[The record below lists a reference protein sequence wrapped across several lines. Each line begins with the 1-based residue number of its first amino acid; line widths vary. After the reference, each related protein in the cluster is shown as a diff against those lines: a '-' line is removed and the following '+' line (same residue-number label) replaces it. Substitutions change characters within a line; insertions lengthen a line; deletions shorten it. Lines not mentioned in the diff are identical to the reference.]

1 MHGDMHTIHSCAY
14 QICTVHIRYIHACI
28 PLYLHVS
35 VCIKLFPEMYL
46 VHIWLYLKHMDE
58 KYRQIH
64 ADMHFQR
71 SAYLHVS
78 VCICLYVMPENLMI
92 CTRYIQICTSTGS
105 AYLHVSDCI
114 CLYFFPE
121 YVRICTE
128 YIQIHASASCDLLRR
143 FGRPQARGRCTFAAR
158 SQRQRRRR
166 RRRKHRHVY
175 LDHSDSWRQLE
186 QPRCCEMKS
195 LGALASGL
203 PRGERVTL
211 TMGKLIIP
219 IDWIDAHC
227 WGSDLGFLEPPTHRS
242 PSTENQCKRQ

>member
-1 MHGDMHTIHSCAY
+1 MHRDMHTIHSCAY

-78 VCICLYVMPENLMI
+78 VCICLYFMPENLMI
-92 CTRYIQICTSTGS
+92 CTRYIQIRTPTGS

-143 FGRPQARGRCTFAAR
+143 FGRPQAQVIT
-158 SQRQRRRR
+158 
-166 RRRKHRHVY
+166 
-175 LDHSDSWRQLE
+175 
-186 QPRCCEMKS
+186 
-195 LGALASGL
+195 
-203 PRGERVTL
+203 
-211 TMGKLIIP
+211 
-219 IDWIDAHC
+219 
-227 WGSDLGFLEPPTHRS
+227 
-242 PSTENQCKRQ
+242 